1 MPEEIRGKGKPKMKM
16 KKILCVVLAAIMMLS
31 LAACGT
37 VIDDNP
43 VSDNQ
48 QGEVVNPD
56 NGGNDND
63 ADNSNTDNQGWGYD
77 FSSDFIDINGISYI
91 WDQLDESIKVPFGEI
106 MNAIANVEL
115 YCSLTTGVP
124 NSEKEAFLTLISNC
138 SIGYTYVENKFKT
151 YTNDDGTIVGVSLN
165 YNVDYEDEAH
175 KRTKEVQDTL
185 AKIIAD
191 MPTGSD
197 FEKIEYL
204 HNYLVLNCTY
214 SENAVSPFTAYG
226 ALVEGK
232 ATCQGYADAMHLLLN
247 AAGFTTC
254 FATGIGENEAVTHK
268 WNYVLLSDGNWYVI
282 DSTWDDPEGKDD
294 INYINYDYLLIS
306 DEVLLTDHK
315 EKFTSTYYK
324 TPDATSMDMNYH
336 VVKELYAETYEQAKE
351 ILLKQ
356 AIECGKSGARYLYI
370 RFANDD
376 VYNEAVTKLFSGDY
390 EMQDVLKA
398 ANKEAGSSI
407 VTSSWYKLLR
417 EGPRTVTVT
426 LKY

>member
-1 MPEEIRGKGKPKMKM
+1 MT
-16 KKILCVVLAAIMMLS
+16 LS

-56 NGGNDND
+56 NGGNDNN
-63 ADNSNTDNQGWGYD
+63 ADDTSDSVDNGWNYD
-77 FSSDFIDINGISYI
+77 FDSDFIDINGIGYI
-91 WDQLDESIKVPFGEI
+91 WEQLDEDVKIPFGEM

-115 YCSLTTGVP
+115 YCSLSTGIP
-124 NSEKEAFLTLISNC
+124 GEEKEAFLTLISNC
-138 SIGYTYVENKFKT
+138 CIGYTYVANKFKT
-151 YTNDDGTIVGVSLN
+151 YANDDGIIVGISLN
-165 YNVDYEDEAH
+165 YNVDYEDEALA
-175 KRTKEVQDTL
+175 RTEAIQDTL
-185 AKIIAD
+185 DRVIAD
-191 MPTGSD
+191 MPDGSD

-214 SENAVSPFTAYG
+214 SENALSPFTAYG

-232 ATCQGYADAMHLLLN
+232 ATCQGYADAMHLLLD
-247 AAGFTTC
+247 AAGFKTC
-254 FATGIGENEAVTHK
+254 FATGIGESESVTHK

-294 INYINYDYLLIS
+294 INYINFDYLLIS

-315 EKFTSTYYK
+315 QKFESPYYT
-324 TPDATSMDMNYH
+324 TPDATSMDLNYH
-336 VVKELYAETYEQAKE
+336 VVKGLYADTYEQAKE

-356 AIECGKSGARYLYI
+356 AIECGKTGSLYLYI
-370 RFANDD
+370 RFSNDD
-376 VYNEAVTKLFSGDY
+376 AYNEAVTKLFSGDY
-390 EMQDVLKA
+390 EMQGILKS
-398 ANKEAGSSI
+398 ANKEAGSEI
-407 VTSSWYKLLR
+407 VTGSWYKLLR
-417 EGPRTVTVT
+417 EGQRTITVT